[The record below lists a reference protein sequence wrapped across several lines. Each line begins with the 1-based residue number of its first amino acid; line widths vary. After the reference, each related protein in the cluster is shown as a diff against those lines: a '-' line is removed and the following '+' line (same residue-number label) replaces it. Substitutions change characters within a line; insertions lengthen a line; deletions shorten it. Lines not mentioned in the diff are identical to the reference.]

1 MLVLDVLALLFDHL
15 RRQPIRTLESPL
27 TTAPGAWSW

>member
-15 RRQPIRTLESPL
+15 RRQPIRTLEAPFFF
-27 TTAPGAWSW
+27 APGFWPL